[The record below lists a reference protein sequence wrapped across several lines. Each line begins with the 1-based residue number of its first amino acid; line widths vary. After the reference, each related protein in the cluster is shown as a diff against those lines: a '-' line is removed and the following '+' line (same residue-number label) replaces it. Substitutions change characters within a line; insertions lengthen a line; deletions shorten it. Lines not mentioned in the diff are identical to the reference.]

1 VTRLRSAKVAKY
13 SVETY
18 STLTRIRL
26 DHTTTYF
33 LIRPSPGFVFIDP
46 NSVHLRTQYL
56 ILCNYLRSP
65 FGTNSVISR
74 LSDTAVTSDHRSKSA
89 LEGCFYV
96 SFDCTAVVFAVLD
109 SPTLVHSDI
118 ETINQISITVTNLFS
133 SNHRF
138 SPRIRIAQGR
148 LVQAKC
154 RFLSQNRQN
163 AVIAQRV
170 EGCFSRLGGCFCVS
184 FDSTAVVFA
193 VLDSPILVHSDSET
207 INQISITVTKL
218 LSSNHRFSLRFMIT
232 QYRLVLAADAQV
244 SSCGFGKNETQ
255 PKCVRVCRCA

>member
-1 VTRLRSAKVAKY
+1 LQSHLQRRVVTRFRSAKVAKY
-13 SVETY
+13 SVETR

-74 LSDTAVTSDHRSKSA
+74 LSDTAVTSDHRLKSA

-154 RFLSQNRQN
+154 RFLAKTGKMSIFEPKQAKCRNR
-163 AVIAQRV
+163 
-170 EGCFSRLGGCFCVS
+170 
-184 FDSTAVVFA
+184 
-193 VLDSPILVHSDSET
+193 
-207 INQISITVTKL
+207 
-218 LSSNHRFSLRFMIT
+218 
-232 QYRLVLAADAQV
+232 AA
-244 SSCGFGKNETQ
+244 C
-255 PKCVRVCRCA
+255 